1 MRRNVD
7 QDHKKKKKKKKN
19 DPFYFPFLN
28 IYYFVEMNTNTSIIF
43 QKMLHVDI

>member
-1 MRRNVD
+1 MLIRII
-7 QDHKKKKKKKKN
+7 KKKKKKKN

-28 IYYFVEMNTNTSIIF
+28 IYYFVEMTNTSIIF